1 MNTKVLVGGIVGA
14 IVMFLLG
21 WLIYGVLMG
30 SMMEDMPEPTS
41 MGLLWFFIADLA
53 VGLLLAYIYTKWAGI
68 STAMGGA
75 KAAIIIGLLMAIWVD
90 GFAMGMPE
98 MYAEG
103 YQMTIPMMLMDVVIQ
118 VVIVAAA
125 GAAIGW
131 YLGRGKAAE

>member
-1 MNTKVLVGGIVGA
+1 
-14 IVMFLLG
+14 
-21 WLIYGVLMG
+21 MG